1 MSLPPV
7 VRYLYDYKPA
17 PGSREAELTD
27 YWLKP
32 HDWANME
39 G

>member
-1 MSLPPV
+1 
-7 VRYLYDYKPA
+7 VRHVYDYKPA
-17 PGSREAELTD
+17 LGSREAELTD

-32 HDWANME
+32 RDWAEME